1 MSGLRNTVRTLAVL
15 YLLWVLLCAW
25 RARAWHPG
33 GVRCLLLEIEARSGR
48 IFLRFRGDDPSRS
61 TRLRQVPL
69 VRLAGLVGVLGAPL
83 HVQAIL
89 ADELDVASLVRRG
102 LLVLRLVAAGHD
114 HAADVLLIGV
124 AGVARS
130 LLVASNPSSYR
141 KIALNVDLT

>member
-1 MSGLRNTVRTLAVL
+1 M
-15 YLLWVLLCAW
+15 
-25 RARAWHPG
+25 
-33 GVRCLLLEIEARSGR
+33 
-48 IFLRFRGDDPSRS
+48 
-61 TRLRQVPL
+61 PL